1 MPLEFLD
8 TTPAL
13 VCYFLNE
20 KVNDLVTNDITIQ
33 VFQVY
38 FRLFAATNLIE
49 SVPIQKVE
57 LWLTSLLKLF
67 ESTSHDTL
75 LTHSK
80 EIFEKLI
87 KKCVKQML
95 MAESYDCLNSF
106 VDNLL
111 EIIPGQIGNL
121 KFLAVAHLTII
132 QILENIS
139 KVNWPNFDY
148 FSMKLTNIQIDW
160 SNYLRKLTGK
170 FLSLIFYSNLTKLR
184 LNLVKLEYSPFFW
197 I

>member
-20 KVNDLVTNDITIQ
+20 KVNDSTDENTIKI
-33 VFQVY
+33 FQVY

-49 SVPIQKVE
+49 SVPIQKIE

-67 ESTSHDTL
+67 EASHDTL

-111 EIIPGQIGNL
+111 EIIPSHIGNL

-139 KVNWPNFDY
+139 KVKISIY
-148 FSMKLTNIQIDW
+148 F
-160 SNYLRKLTGK
+160 YF
-170 FLSLIFYSNLTKLR
+170 FLHRF
-184 LNLVKLEYSPFFW
+184 
-197 I
+197 

>member
-139 KVNWPNFDY
+139 KVN
-148 FSMKLTNIQIDW
+148 
-160 SNYLRKLTGK
+160 
-170 FLSLIFYSNLTKLR
+170 
-184 LNLVKLEYSPFFW
+184 
-197 I
+197 